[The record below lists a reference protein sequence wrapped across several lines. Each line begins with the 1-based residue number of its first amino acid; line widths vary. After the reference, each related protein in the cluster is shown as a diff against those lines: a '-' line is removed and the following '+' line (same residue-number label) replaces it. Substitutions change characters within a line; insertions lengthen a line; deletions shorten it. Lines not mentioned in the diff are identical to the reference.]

1 MVTGDLVIDLA
12 LEEAAVEASTD
23 TAALPEA
30 PDDAA
35 EHVLMPSHKGDSLAS
50 VSPAAPSA
58 ALAVALA
65 STWLP
70 TQATRRAGPIYERPP
85 RSSPV
90 PFPLPLRI
98 QTHIA
103 GSPGLFRRHHD
114 GNSCLLPMEVCDVLC
129 ISPPTRASG
138 LHSLPLHLRESH
150 RLGPRDHCPYGHST
164 RTGKGR
170 GPLPSLTWKSMD

>member
-12 LEEAAVEASTD
+12 FEEAAVEASTD
-23 TAALPEA
+23 TAALPEG
-30 PDDAA
+30 PDNAA

-114 GNSCLLPMEVCDVLC
+114 GTLVCFQWRFAMFSVFLRRHARLVFIHCLFTYARVIALVHAT
-129 ISPPTRASG
+129 IAPTVTAQE
-138 LHSLPLHLRESH
+138 PEREEAH
-150 RLGPRDHCPYGHST
+150 FHH
-164 RTGKGR
+164 
-170 GPLPSLTWKSMD
+170 